1 MSNFEYKVTAGRSMS
16 GKTYKLCKDVLE
28 EAFRNPKQNYI
39 IVIPD
44 QMGNAYEK
52 KLIEMNRLMFERP
65 GFMNIDVIG
74 FSRLAFRIFEDM
86 GVPVTSVLEEY
97 EKSMLI
103 RVVLGKLSKD
113 LLVYRSSIDRSGFV
127 QEIKSL
133 ISEFIQYDIKSEDID
148 KLTESE
154 TSIRMNP
161 ALLAKLKDIKLI
173 YSKFLEL
180 LSQRDSGLSEER
192 LKLLARLLG
201 GNEECS
207 ITDGTVFVF
216 DEFRGYTPDQL
227 KVIGA
232 LSKRAKEMVFSLLIE
247 PEIIRKDIKLK
258 NHDLFYQSQN
268 TLRQL
273 QESVGAKPQIVYC
286 EGGLKRPDM
295 LKHLEKHMLRFPV
308 KEYMGEEDINSEE
321 ASLQINYAPDMENEI
336 RIIAEDILRFVKKGY
351 RYKDI
356 AVVSGDIESFDDLAG
371 GIFEEYGIPYFADY
385 NRKLK
390 KNPFT
395 QALVKVLDIVDR
407 DYDYAGVFGL
417 IKTGIL
423 DIDEYAADNL
433 ENYVLRTGIRGSKLW
448 NQEIVYKGKNQ
459 SDDVLA
465 KYEGMNSVRKTILD
479 IMKPFDGLEY
489 KEHTVKEYIA
499 AIRIFMEQCY
509 FEERLKASSDF
520 VETCGIYGDAKAM
533 RSLWGVLN
541 RLLDETEDFL
551 GDSLMNIHDFSEII
565 QSGINEISIGVIPP
579 TLDSVMVMDMTRSRI
594 LETKV
599 LFFANMTDSVVPPAS
614 STGGLIS
621 EKDKLVI
628 DSIFEETK
636 SGKHLSD
643 HGVEKKVKDLF
654 IIYQLMSK
662 PTDYLRLSC
671 SMKSVEGS
679 ASSPSY
685 IIGRVMRLF
694 PGIEIRNK
702 EVTPL
707 SGTARSDRLDYIFG
721 LRNMLE
727 ELHDSDDGELS
738 SEHMDKMK
746 TIAVYN
752 RYSDGVTDYIKKG
765 LDFSNPAGDIDPD
778 IMKNLTLKLSVSK
791 METYMSCPYS
801 YFMQYVLGLQDRPEK
816 KLEYFDVGNIIH
828 KALECTVNAVIK
840 EHDNNWKNLSDEQ
853 LKSIMAVYFDEAW
866 KEYRSNDISDDIN
879 GKTVAVADNLK
890 YLSDR
895 TILTLRDHI
904 IAGNLLPR
912 YTEQKFSV
920 QFDAER
926 PDGEKVPIT
935 ILGIID
941 RIDTKSED
949 GKTYIRIIDYKTGSE
964 SFDPQR
970 IREGTQLQLSLYTH
984 IIKEILS
991 EKLKDSEVIPVG
1003 MYYYH
1008 VANPVVDAPTD
1019 YTLQKKYN
1027 GDEVQADNDEMA
1039 KKLKLSGVS
1048 DADPKTLLNLHETG
1062 LVSEDSGQILRDS
1075 TIVPVGVTKEGEYK
1089 VGAVVADKES
1099 FDAIGQF
1106 SMNKMKEGTDK
1117 ILAGVF
1123 DKSPIRFSGQQD
1135 NACAYCDYKPV
1146 CRFGKAAGQERK
1158 IPKAAGTVRD
1168 QIRELKNAT
1177 VE

>member
-1 MSNFEYKVTAGRSMS
+1 MSDCKFRVLAGSSMS
-16 GKTYKLCKDVLE
+16 GKTYKLSRDVLE
-28 EAFRNPKQNYI
+28 GAYKNPRQNYI
-39 IVIPD
+39 IVVPD

-52 KLIEMNRLMFERP
+52 KLIEMNRKLYDRP

-86 GVPVTSVLEEY
+86 SVPVTSVLEEY

-103 RVVLGKLSKD
+103 RVVLGRISDKLM
-113 LLVYRSSIDRSGFV
+113 VYRSSIDRSGFV
-127 QEIKSL
+127 QELKSL
-133 ISEFIQYDIKSEDID
+133 VSEFIQYDIKPEDID
-148 KLTESE
+148 KLTEEE
-154 TSIRMNP
+154 TSNRMNP

-180 LSQRDSGLSEER
+180 LSERNTGLSEER
-192 LKLLARLLG
+192 LKLLARLLSS
-201 GNEECS
+201 NEMCS
-207 ITDGTVFVF
+207 ITDETVFVF

-232 LSKRAKEMVFSLLIE
+232 LSKRAKEMVFSLVIE
-247 PEIIRKDIKLK
+247 PDIIRKNINLK

-273 QESVGAKPQIVYC
+273 QESVGVKPQIIYC
-286 EGGLKRPDM
+286 EGGPKRSDS
-295 LKHLEKHMLRFPV
+295 LNHLEKNMLRFPV
-308 KEYMGEEDINSEE
+308 KEYKGEEDINSEDS
-321 ASLQINYAPDMENEI
+321 SLQINYALDMENEI
-336 RIIAEDILRFVKKGY
+336 RIIAEDILGFVKKGY

-407 DYDYAGVFGL
+407 DFDYAGVFGL
-417 IKTGIL
+417 IKTGVL

-448 NQEIVYKGKNQ
+448 NQEIIYKGKNQ

-465 KYEGMNSVRKTILD
+465 KYEGMNSVRKNVID
-479 IMKPFDGLEY
+479 IMKPFEGLKS
-489 KEHTVKEYIA
+489 KEHKVKEYIT
-499 AIRIFMEQCY
+499 AIRIFMEQCR
-509 FEERLKASSDF
+509 FEEKLEASSDF
-520 VETCGIYGDAKAM
+520 VEKCGIYGDANAM
-533 RSLWGVLN
+533 RSLWRVLN

-551 GDSLMNIHDFSEII
+551 GDTAMNIHDFSEII

-579 TLDSVMVMDMTRSRI
+579 TLDSVMIMDMTRSRI

-599 LFFANMTDSVVPPAS
+599 LFFANMTDAVVPPPAS
-614 STGGLIS
+614 SGGLIS

-636 SGKHLSD
+636 SEKRLSD

-671 SMKSVEGS
+671 PTKDMDGT
-679 ASSPSY
+679 ATPPSY
-685 IIGRVMRLF
+685 IIGRILRLF
-694 PGIEIRNK
+694 PGM
-702 EVTPL
+702 EVKHKKITPF
-707 SGTARSDRLDYIFG
+707 SGTVKSDRLDYIFG
-721 LRNMLE
+721 LRDILE
-727 ELHDSDDGELS
+727 ELHDNENNELS
-738 SEHMDKMK
+738 SESSDKLK
-746 TIAVYN
+746 ELAVYD
-752 RYSDGVTDYIKKG
+752 RYSEGITDDIKRG
-765 LDFSNPAGDIDPD
+765 LDFSNTAGNIDPD
-778 IMKNLTLKLSVSK
+778 TMKNLTLKLSVSK

-828 KALECTVNAVIK
+828 KALERTVSAVIK
-840 EHDNNWKNLSDEQ
+840 EHKNDWKNISDEQ
-853 LKSIMAVYFDEAW
+853 LKSLMTVFFDEAW
-866 KEYRSNDISDDIN
+866 KEYRSNEVSDDLN
-879 GKTVAVADNLK
+879 GKTIAVTENLK
-890 YLSDR
+890 ILSDR

-904 IAGNLLPR
+904 IKGKLLPQ
-912 YTEQKFSV
+912 YTEQQFSV
-920 QFDAER
+920 QFDAKR

-941 RIDTKSED
+941 RIDTKSEN
-949 GKTYIRIIDYKTGSE
+949 GKTYIRIIDYKTGSQ

-984 IIKEILS
+984 IIKGILS
-991 EKLKDSEVIPVG
+991 DKLKDSEVIPVG

-1008 VANPVVDAPTD
+1008 VANPVVDALS
-1019 YTLQKKYN
+1019 YSTLQKNYD
-1027 GDEVQADNDEMA
+1027 GDETKAEKDEMA
-1039 KKLKLSGVS
+1039 KQLKMSGVS
-1048 DADPKTLLNLHETG
+1048 DADPKTLLNLHEAD
-1062 LVSEDSGQILRDS
+1062 LVSEDSEQILRDS
-1075 TIVPVGVTKEGEYK
+1075 TIIPVGVTKDGTYK

-1099 FDAIGQF
+1099 FDAIGQY
-1106 SMNKMKEGTDK
+1106 SMMKMKEGTDK

-1158 IPKAAGTVRD
+1158 IPRASGTVRD
-1168 QIRELKNAT
+1168 QIRELKDAT